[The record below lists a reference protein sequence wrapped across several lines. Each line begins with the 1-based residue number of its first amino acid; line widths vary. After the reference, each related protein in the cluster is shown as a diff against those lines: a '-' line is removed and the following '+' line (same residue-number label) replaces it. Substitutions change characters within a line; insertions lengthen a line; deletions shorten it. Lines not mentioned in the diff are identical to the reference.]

1 MRSDRMTDVTKLAGL
16 DRTKAEQKNR
26 TSRMKI
32 KPDKTLEEVKKKQRT
47 VFSKRRLLSKKHQ
60 LEQLKKTKQLQIDDF
75 F

>member
-32 KPDKTLEEVKKKQRT
+32 KPDKTLVEVKKKQRA
-47 VFSKRRLLSKKHQ
+47 VFAKRRLLRKKYR